1 MIEVRIRGMF
11 GSDRGRPTGYARAVV
26 VDEINNLGGVAQA
39 GQKLAQRTARHI
51 LGYGASSDI
60 AALRRR
66 KREMVDR
73 YPATG
78 DEVACPS
85 RPHSFLEIDL
95 RRQLNVPRRSAS

>member
-1 MIEVRIRGMF
+1 MIEVRFGGMF
-11 GSDRGRPTGYARAVV
+11 GSGSRPTGYTRSVV
-26 VDEINNLGGVAQA
+26 VDEINNLGGVTPA

-60 AALRRR
+60 AALRQR

-73 YPATG
+73 YQAPG
-78 DEVACPS
+78 DEVARPS

-95 RRQLNVPRRSAS
+95 RR